1 MTDALLQSEVDP
13 LGVIVAAVARTTLT
27 GVVVDVAEH
36 PEAFVTVTAYVPDV
50 VAV

>member
-1 MTDALLQSEVDP
+1 VEP

-27 GVVVDVAEH
+27 GVVVDVVEH
-36 PEAFVTVTAYVPDV
+36 PEAFVTVKEYVPEV